1 MGRCYRPVLY
11 ARLRSPWG
19 RLSVRVPNSEGK
31 FNEYLEDEKMVRH
44 LDIDQLA
51 INTIRTLAIDAI
63 QKANS
68 GHPGTPIDAA
78 PTAYTLWQRFL
89 RYDPGDPQWI
99 NRDRFVL
106 SGGHASML
114 LYSLIHLAGIRAAN
128 PSYEKGRREAVTL
141 DDIKTFRQG
150 GSRCPGHPEYG
161 WTSGVETTTGPLGQG
176 VATSVGMA
184 MAGRWLAATY
194 NRPGYD
200 LFDFNVYALCGDGD
214 LMEGVACEAA
224 SLAGHLR
231 LSNLCWIYDRN
242 RITLADPIEVTF
254 TEDVATRFL
263 SYGWKVTRVTDPND
277 PELLVRAYQDFLNT
291 TDTPTLIIVHSHI
304 GYGAPH
310 KQDTQAAHGEPLGEG
325 EARLTK
331 EFFGFSPDAFFV
343 VPDAVRGHFAANL
356 GKRGAHLRKE
366 WFKLFEGYRAQYPD
380 LADQIERIQRRD
392 LPDGWD
398 KGLPT
403 FPPDAKGLAT
413 RVVSGKVLNAVAEHV
428 PWLVGGDADLYPST
442 KTKLTFEFAGEFEP
456 PEKGGDYRGRNFH
469 FGLREHAMGA
479 AMNGMALTGLRAF
492 DATFLIFSDYARPSI
507 RLASLM
513 DLPVIHIYTHDSISV
528 GEDGPTH
535 QPIEQI
541 ASLRAMPGMILIR
554 PADAN
559 EMVEA
564 YRVIMSLKDRP
575 AALICTRQ
583 ALPIVDRSKFAAAS
597 GLAKG
602 AYVLADPPDGQPELI
617 LIGTGSEVS
626 LCITAWEQLTAE
638 GIKVRVVSMPSWELF
653 DGQNAEY
660 RASVLPP
667 AVTARVS
674 VEEASSLGWDRYVGN
689 QGLVLG
695 MKTFGMSAPLK
706 VVTEHFGFVAEHV
719 VAAAKE
725 VLGRAGW

>member
-1 MGRCYRPVLY
+1 MIG
-11 ARLRSPWG
+11 G
-19 RLSVRVPNSEGK
+19 
-31 FNEYLEDEKMVRH
+31 EKMARN

-78 PTAYTLWQRFL
+78 PTAYILWQQFL
-89 RYDPGDPQWI
+89 RHDPDDPQWI

-114 LYSLIHLAGIRAAN
+114 LYSLIHLAGIKAAN
-128 PSYEKGRREAVTL
+128 PSYEEVGREAVTL

-194 NRPGYD
+194 NRPSFD

-242 RITLADPIEVTF
+242 RITLADPIEVAF

-263 SYGWKVTRVTDPND
+263 SYGWNVTRVTDPND
-277 PELLVRAYQDFLNT
+277 PELLVRAYQNFLNT
-291 TDTPTLIIVHSHI
+291 TEIPTLIIVHSHI

-310 KQDTQAAHGEPLGEG
+310 KQDTQAAHGEPLGEE

-331 EFFGFSPDAFFV
+331 EFFGFSPNEFFV
-343 VPDAVRGHFAANL
+343 VPEGVREHFAANL
-356 GKRGAHLRKE
+356 GKRGAHLRRE
-366 WFKLFEGYRAQYPD
+366 WSKLFDGYRAQYPD

-392 LPDGWD
+392 LPEGWD

-403 FPPDAKGLAT
+403 FPPDPKGLAT
-413 RVVSGKVLNAVAEHV
+413 RVVSGKVLNAVAERV

-469 FGLREHAMGA
+469 FGLREHAMNA
-479 AMNGMALTGLRAF
+479 AINGMALTGLRAF
-492 DATFLIFSDYARPSI
+492 GSTFLIFSDYARPSI

-513 DLPVIHIYTHDSISV
+513 DMPVILVYTHDSISV

-541 ASLRAMPGMILIR
+541 ASLRAMPGMIVIR

-564 YRVIMSLKDRP
+564 YRVVMSLKDRP

-583 ALPIVDRSKFAAAS
+583 ALPTIDRSKFAPAG

-602 AYVLADPPDGQPELI
+602 AYVLADPPDGRPELI

-626 LCITAWEQLTAE
+626 LCLTAWEQLTSE
-638 GIKVRVVSMPSWELF
+638 GTKVRVVSMPSWELF
-653 DGQNAEY
+653 DAQSPDY
-660 RASVLPP
+660 RRSVLPP
-667 AVTARVS
+667 EITARVS
-674 VEEASSLGWDRYVGN
+674 VEEASSLGWDRYVGSR
-689 QGLVLG
+689 GLVLG
-695 MKTFGMSAPLK
+695 MKTFGMSAPVK

-719 VAAAKE
+719 VAAARE
-725 VLGRAGW
+725 VLSRAGKSKRPAA

>member
-1 MGRCYRPVLY
+1 M
-11 ARLRSPWG
+11 A
-19 RLSVRVPNSEGK
+19 
-31 FNEYLEDEKMVRH
+31 RH

-78 PTAYTLWQRFL
+78 PTAYILWQRFL
-89 RYDPGDPQWI
+89 RYDPDDPQWI

-114 LYSLIHLAGIRAAN
+114 LYSLIHLAGIKAAN
-128 PSYEKGRREAVTL
+128 PSYEKVGRKAVTL
-141 DDIKTFRQG
+141 DDIKNFRQE

-184 MAGRWLAATY
+184 MAGRWLAETY

-200 LFDFNVYALCGDGD
+200 LFNFNVYALCGDGD

-242 RITLADPIEVTF
+242 GITLADPIEVTF

-263 SYGWKVTRVTDPND
+263 SYGWNVTRVTDPND
-277 PELLVRAYQDFLNT
+277 PELLMRGYQNFLNT
-291 TDTPTLIIVHSHI
+291 SDIPTLIIVHSHI

-310 KQDTQAAHGEPLGEG
+310 KQDTQAAHGEPLGEK

-331 EFFGFSPDAFFV
+331 EFFGFSPDEFFV
-343 VPDAVRGHFAANL
+343 VPDGVREHMAANL
-356 GKRGAHLRKE
+356 GKRGAHLHKE
-366 WFKLFEGYRAQYPD
+366 WLKHFEEYRAQYPD
-380 LADQIERIQRRD
+380 LADQIERIQHRD
-392 LPDGWD
+392 LPEGWD
-398 KGLPT
+398 KAFPT
-403 FPPDAKGLAT
+403 FPPDPKGMST
-413 RVVSGKVLNAVAEHV
+413 RVVSGRVLNAVAERV

-442 KTKLTFEFAGEFEP
+442 KTRLTLEFAGEFEP

-469 FGLREHAMGA
+469 FGLREHAMSA
-479 AMNGMALTGLRAF
+479 ASNGIALTGLRAF
-492 DATFLIFSDYARPSI
+492 ASTFLIFSDYARPSI

-513 DLPVIHIYTHDSISV
+513 ELPVILVFTHDSISV

-535 QPIEQI
+535 QPIEQL
-541 ASLRAMPGMILIR
+541 ASLRAIPGMIVIR

-583 ALPIVDRSKFAAAS
+583 DLPIIDRGKFAAAS
-597 GLAKG
+597 GLARG
-602 AYVLADPPDGQPELI
+602 AYVLADSLDGQPEVI

-626 LCITAWEQLTAE
+626 LCLAAWEQLTKE
-638 GIKVRVVSMPSWELF
+638 GIKTRVVSMPSWELF
-653 DGQNAEY
+653 DGQSQDY
-660 RASVLPP
+660 QASVLPP

-674 VEEASSLGWDRYVGN
+674 VEEASPLGWDRYVGSR
-689 QGLVLG
+689 GIVLG
-695 MKTFGMSAPLK
+695 MKTFGMSAPIK
-706 VVTEHFGFVAEHV
+706 VVTEHFGFVAERV

-725 VLGRAGW
+725 VLSRAAA